1 MKKLKKFIALLL
13 MEKQFKM
20 NGKMKNFFKFYKV
33 YRKIRI
39 ICFPYFSLTLL
50 KTDESVLLKSDPYI

>member
-39 ICFPYFSLTLL
+39 IRFPYFSLTLL
-50 KTDESVLLKSDPYI
+50 KTDESVLLESDPHI

>member
-39 ICFPYFSLTLL
+39 IRFPSFSLTLL
-50 KTDESVLLKSDPYI
+50 KTDESVLLESDPHI